1 MQEAIRYV
9 GNTHFSVHYNENF
22 VNTMPHF
29 HSHQHF
35 YEMYCLTSGTRT
47 LFIDKTTLQLYPGS
61 VVIIAPNTLH
71 RFVDDTSGDKYSRML
86 FNYTPECLPD
96 FLTKARGFRTFVPES
111 YYYFKNIRNP
121 EYFEYIETVKKA
133 LTKIDNLYEFT
144 IYSSFLQLLI
154 MVANEDFTEPIAP
167 KKSLNSKNL
176 IEHVSLYI
184 SSHLEDDLSLNTLAN
199 KFFVSP
205 SHLSRRFKE
214 TTSIPLSTFINEQ
227 KVQRAIWLLE
237 SYNHP
242 LSMIA
247 KQSGF
252 SSISSFNRTFKAITN
267 HTPSEYKKNIKS
279 NNFKTF
285 RDNHPEE

>member
-1 MQEAIRYV
+1 MQESVRYV
-9 GNTHFSVHYNENF
+9 GNTHFSVHYNENII
-22 VNTMPHF
+22 NTMPHF
-29 HSHQHF
+29 HSHQH

-71 RFVDDTSGDKYSRML
+71 RFVDDTSGDVYSRML
-86 FNYTPECLPD
+86 LNYAPECFPE
-96 FLTKARGFRTFVPES
+96 FLTTVRGFHTCVPES

-121 EYFEYIETVKKA
+121 DYFEHIKTIKKA
-133 LTKIDNLYEFT
+133 LTKIDNLFEFT
-144 IYSSFLQLLI
+144 IYSAFLQLFI
-154 MVANEDFTEPIAP
+154 TIANEEFASPITP

-176 IEHVSLYI
+176 IELVSLYI
-184 SSHLEDDLSLNTLAN
+184 SSHLEDDLSLNTLAD

-214 TTSIPLSTFINEQ
+214 TTNIPLSTFINEQ

-237 SYNHP
+237 EYNRP
-242 LSMIA
+242 LSVIA

-267 HTPSEYKKNIKS
+267 HTPSEYKKNMKR
-279 NNFKTF
+279 NY
-285 RDNHPEE
+285 